1 MKNHY
6 KVSNITSTITTKQS
20 DEMIKIIKDEDSF
33 CDNIKAT
40 IMVKITKTSLEE
52 AWLDEKSLQG
62 F

>member
-1 MKNHY
+1 
-6 KVSNITSTITTKQS
+6 
-20 DEMIKIIKDEDSF
+20 MIKIIKDEDSF